1 MGVVRSSEIPNHS
14 IKRFP
19 INHQKKKVKM
29 PESNFFTEEASRQ
42 ILLRIAN
49 VFNDPDLCDAVFV
62 VGEGDKQE
70 EIPAPSQFMAV
81 SSPYFKDMFFPPR
94 ANDDKR
100 RVIEGMQPNVFRKI
114 LDYLFKGKVPL
125 SSIDDAW
132 KVKVAGRTFQLKELE
147 ELTTKFLKYRL
158 DSQNLLIYL
167 KNSCKYECPDLRE
180 VIVNRFLKEAMAV
193 LDDPHVLDLSEE
205 ELIELISKEPEVQA
219 KKLMSVLIKWAK
231 KRYLPETD
239 DEPEKKK
246 PKLEETEEK
255 KTEEK
260 TEKDDTE
267 KKEDGEKKEDDK
279 AEEEKKKVEE
289 KPNLI
294 PSLQPFIKYIHWDH
308 ADAEFFL
315 KEVRNNKIM
324 TEEEENVAMGEMLRS
339 FVDKKPANSTKG
351 QPSRVTSRAQPT
363 PATRRGSPG
372 PKSRGPSSGP
382 DLAVVGEKKSKN
394 PGSGGVI
401 KMDDDIVL

>member
-1 MGVVRSSEIPNHS
+1 
-14 IKRFP
+14 
-19 INHQKKKVKM
+19 M

-49 VFNDPDLCDAVFV
+49 VFNDPDLCDAVFM
-62 VGEGDKQE
+62 VGDGEKQE

-94 ANDDKR
+94 ANDDKK

-239 DEPEKKK
+239 EEPEKKK
-246 PKLEETEEK
+246 PKLEETEAA

-260 TEKDDTE
+260 TEKDDAE
-267 KKEDGEKKEDDK
+267 KPKEEGEKKEEEK
-279 AEEEKKKVEE
+279 KEEEEKKKVEE

-308 ADAEFFL
+308 ADADFFL

-324 TEEEENVAMGEMLRS
+324 TEDEENVAMGEMLRS
-339 FVDKKPANSTKG
+339 FVERKPAQQTKG
-351 QPSRVTSRAQPT
+351 QPSQM
-363 PATRRGSPG
+363 TRRAAAAPASRRGRSE
-372 PKSRGPSSGP
+372 RGPASGP
-382 DLAVVGEKKSKN
+382 DLAVVGEKQSKN

-401 KMDDDIVL
+401 VNKTDDDLILN

>member
-1 MGVVRSSEIPNHS
+1 MGQKIFKHFLIKS
-14 IKRFP
+14 I
-19 INHQKKKVKM
+19 KM

-49 VFNDPDLCDAVFV
+49 VFNDPDLCDAVFL
-62 VGEGDKQE
+62 VGEGEKQE

-94 ANDDKR
+94 ANDDKK

-239 DEPEKKK
+239 EEPEKKK

-255 KTEEK
+255 
-260 TEKDDTE
+260 
-267 KKEDGEKKEDDK
+267 
-279 AEEEKKKVEE
+279 KKKVEE

-339 FVDKKPANSTKG
+339 FVDKKPSAGTKG
-351 QPSRVTSRAQPT
+351 QPSRITSRTQPT
-363 PATRRGSPG
+363 PASRRGTRE
-372 PKSRGPSSGP
+372 RGPASGP
-382 DLAVVGEKKSKN
+382 ELAVVGEKQSKN

-401 KMDDDIVL
+401 VNKTDDDIVL

>member
-1 MGVVRSSEIPNHS
+1 
-14 IKRFP
+14 
-19 INHQKKKVKM
+19 M

-49 VFNDPDLCDAVFV
+49 VFNDPDLCDAVFM
-62 VGEGDKQE
+62 VGDGDKQE

-94 ANDDKR
+94 ANDDKK

-239 DEPEKKK
+239 EEPEKKK
-246 PKLEETEEK
+246 PKLEETEAVK
-255 KTEEK
+255 SEEK
-260 TEKDDTE
+260 AEKDDAEKPKEEGEKKEEE
-267 KKEDGEKKEDDK
+267 KKED
-279 AEEEKKKVEE
+279 EEKKKAEE

-308 ADAEFFL
+308 ADADFFL

-324 TEEEENVAMGEMLRS
+324 TEDEENVAMGEMLRS
-339 FVDKKPANSTKG
+339 FVDRKPAQNTKG
-351 QPSRVTSRAQPT
+351 QPSQNTRRAAPT
-363 PATRRGSPG
+363 PASRRGRSE
-372 PKSRGPSSGP
+372 RGPASGP
-382 DLAVVGEKKSKN
+382 DLAVVGEKQSKN

-401 KMDDDIVL
+401 VNKTDDDLILN

>member
-94 ANDDKR
+94 ANDDKK

-158 DSQNLLIYL
+158 DSQNLLVYL

-239 DEPEKKK
+239 EEPEKKK

-260 TEKDDTE
+260 TEKDDAE

-279 AEEEKKKVEE
+279 TEEEKKKVEE

-308 ADAEFFL
+308 SDAEFFL
-315 KEVRNNKIM
+315 KEVRNSKIM

-339 FVDKKPANSTKG
+339 FVDKKPTQSGKN
-351 QPSRVTSRAQPT
+351 QPSRITSRTQPT
-363 PATRRGSPG
+363 PASRRGTRE
-372 PKSRGPSSGP
+372 RGPASGP
-382 DLAVVGEKKSKN
+382 ELAVVGEKQSKN

-401 KMDDDIVL
+401 VNKTDDDIVL

>member
-49 VFNDPDLCDAVFV
+49 VFNDPDLCDAVFM

-70 EIPAPSQFMAV
+70 EIPAPSQFMAA
-81 SSPYFKDMFFPPR
+81 SSTYFKDMFFPPR

-100 RVIEGMQPNVFRKI
+100 RVIEGMQPNVFRRI

-193 LDDPHVLDLSEE
+193 LDDPHVSDLSEE

-239 DEPEKKK
+239 EEPEKKK

-260 TEKDDTE
+260 TEKDDA
-267 KKEDGEKKEDDK
+267 EKKEDDK
-279 AEEEKKKVEE
+279 TEEEKKKVEE

-308 ADAEFFL
+308 SDAEFFL
-315 KEVRNNKIM
+315 KEVRNSKIM

-339 FVDKKPANSTKG
+339 FVDKKPAQSGKT
-351 QPSRVTSRAQPT
+351 QPSRITSRTQPT
-363 PATRRGSPG
+363 PASRRGTRE
-372 PKSRGPSSGP
+372 RGPASGP
-382 DLAVVGEKKSKN
+382 ELAVVGEKQSKN

-401 KMDDDIVL
+401 VNKTDDDIVL